1 MTPTEQHSPLRSLAV
16 LGGTAMAA
24 QALVAAWGGADIAAT
39 ARLFL
44 TASSFIFVPLAWAV
58 RSSGELE
65 GRAFAT
71 ASIGYW
77 FAMALVG
84 FYVPEGWPSLL
95 LLLIVTGVSA
105 RGAAAAARS
114 IAGRRPGAIE
124 IAAFV
129 ALVLYSCGTWWSTG
143 HTHPNIDSHLA
154 KGYFHIDALYITA
167 NSALIRGFG
176 KVTLGIDGLT
186 TLRWHYLTS
195 SLLAAAGK
203 LANTTQLT
211 VHAVFF
217 SMFAPPLYAL
227 GLAAF
232 AGRFHRARAALL
244 SILVICL
251 ASWLLPT
258 SLLGVNAAWDPIASE
273 TFVVALALFFI
284 GALRQPLTRESED
297 RSKLDFFIDC
307 AWIVALTLA
316 KVSVGFLAAG
326 WLTLQRIQDKRLRLK
341 DLVELGILWLAFGA
355 VLPFI
360 LGQSSKAAFHPL
372 WFLLAQ
378 IGMPTKWPA
387 FFLVHWLPM
396 WVGIGALALR
406 RRDWFAA
413 LRSDRYFMTLIAP
426 AWVVGFAF
434 FNFTIRGG
442 SNVYFSMLAPIF
454 AVPWSCAHLLEAAR
468 DTPRAGRAALAAVI
482 VAASLFQ
489 LWPNASGLWTHA
501 ALRRID
507 PSKSPESIR
516 TVESMLALRGK
527 LSTSPRCALH
537 VSNRTLAESPLNRDI
552 RCFEVPFYY
561 TAIFER
567 PLVMSW
573 MPFECR
579 STVAGFWWG
588 HPQTREQTPDSP
600 TDDQLCAQ
608 ARLSGL
614 TCVELA
620 LPGDFRRLACP

>member
-1 MTPTEQHSPLRSLAV
+1 MTPPEHRSPLSSLAL
-16 LGGTAMAA
+16 LGGAAMAA
-24 QALVAAWGGADIAAT
+24 QALIAVWGGADALAT

-44 TASSFIFVPLAWAV
+44 TASSFIFVPLAWAA
-58 RSSGELE
+58 RHPGERK
-65 GRAFAT
+65 GSAFAA
-71 ASIGYW
+71 ASIVFW
-77 FAMALVG
+77 FAMALIG
-84 FYVPEGWPSLL
+84 FFLPEGWPSLL
-95 LLLIVTGVSA
+95 LLFLLTGASA
-105 RGAAAAARS
+105 WGAAAAARS
-114 IAGRRPGAIE
+114 LAGRRPGALE
-124 IAAFV
+124 GAAFV
-129 ALVLYSCGTWWSTG
+129 ALVLYCCGTWWSTG
-143 HTHPNIDSHLA
+143 HTHPNIDAHLA

-176 KVTLGIDGLT
+176 KVALGIDGLT

-203 LANTTQLT
+203 LANAPQLT

-227 GLAAF
+227 GMTALAARF
-232 AGRFHRARAALL
+232 ARARTALL
-244 SILVICL
+244 SILVVGL
-251 ASWLLPT
+251 AGWLLPT
-258 SLLGVNAAWDPIASE
+258 STLGVYAAWDPIASE

-284 GALRQPLTRESED
+284 GALRQPLERESAA
-297 RSKLDFFIDC
+297 RSRLDFLLDC

-326 WLTLQRIQDKRLRLK
+326 WLTLRRIQDGRLRLG
-341 DLVELGILWLAFGA
+341 DLFDIAILWLTFGA

-378 IGMPTKWPA
+378 IGLPTKWPA
-387 FFLVHWLPM
+387 FFIVHWLPM
-396 WVGIGALALR
+396 WVGVGAVALH

-413 LRSDRYFMTLIAP
+413 LRADRYFMTLIAP

-454 AVPWSCAHLLEAAR
+454 AIPWSCARLLEAAR
-468 DTPRAGRAALAAVI
+468 TRPRAGRAALAAVI
-482 VAASLFQ
+482 AAAALFQ

-507 PSKSPESIR
+507 PSKSPESTR
-516 TVESMLALRGK
+516 AVESMLSLRGK

-537 VSNRTLAESPLNRDI
+537 VPNRSLAESPLNNDV

-561 TAIFER
+561 TAILER
-567 PLVMSW
+567 PLIMSW
-573 MPFECR
+573 MPFDCR
-579 STVAGFWWG
+579 NTVPGFWWG
-588 HPQTREQTPDSP
+588 HPQTREQTPDNP

-614 TCVELA
+614 SCVELM